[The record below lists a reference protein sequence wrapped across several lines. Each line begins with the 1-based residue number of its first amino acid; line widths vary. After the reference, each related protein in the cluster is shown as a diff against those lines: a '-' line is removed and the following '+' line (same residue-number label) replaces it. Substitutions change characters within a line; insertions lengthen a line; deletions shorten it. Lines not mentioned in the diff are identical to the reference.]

1 VLPLFITALCLA
13 IMICI
18 FATTRML
25 HQIGMPGILGFP
37 ILASGAASLIFN
49 LFALSHEMEDLSAE
63 LVREG
68 KEACGKRD
76 SYEYRAFECYRLL
89 SVRARNFFE
98 VKNETRVTFLQ
109 FTIDGA
115 IDAML
120 TI

>member
-1 VLPLFITALCLA
+1 
-13 IMICI
+13 
-18 FATTRML
+18 
-25 HQIGMPGILGFP
+25 MPDVLGFP
-37 ILASGAASLIFN
+37 VLASEGASAMFN

-68 KEACGKRD
+68 KEACRKSN

-89 SVRARNFFE
+89 EARVRNFLE
-98 VKNETRVTFLQ
+98 VKNSTRVSFLQ

-120 TI
+120 TILATTVCKPTYMYFSM